1 MPHVITLPCTSET
14 TFTVH
19 SAGLLGGTA
28 LSQPQPLPY
37 NNLTLLGVLAALEPA
52 RDPFVVFEANLRT
65 AVLSALR
72 QAGLLR
78 SDGTPLPDLAV
89 HVGRRLWQL
98 LTADPRVAGLLAT
111 DRANAQARGQRL
123 DVVVQTG
130 PGDVPLARLPWELLH
145 DDHGFLLQQGAVTL
159 TRHVQFERATPRLK
173 VAGPI
178 RILLIE
184 ARPVRVPALPVGR
197 EHGVLAS
204 VLARLQDP
212 GLVTLERLQ
221 PPTYDALVNRLS
233 DADDVHVIHFDGHGG
248 FDGRASFLVFEN
260 QYCERQDVDAARFAA
275 ALAGKKVKLLYASAC
290 QTAAAGADSI
300 FTGLGPG
307 LLVAG
312 VPAIVS
318 MQFSVMT
325 NAAETFLGRFY
336 RSVALG
342 KPLPDSLADAR
353 QLLYGP
359 QFGHAWATPVL
370 YLRSRDTEGKLL
382 EVRQKR

>member
-1 MPHVITLPCTSET
+1 MPHVITLTLSSET
-14 TFTVH
+14 SFTVH

-37 NNLTLLGVLAALEPA
+37 DNLTLLGVLAALEPT
-52 RDPFVVFEANLRT
+52 RDPFAMFEPNLRP

-72 QAGLLR
+72 LAGLLQP
-78 SDGTPLPDLAV
+78 DGTPLRDLAV
-89 HVGRRLWQL
+89 RVGRQLWQL
-98 LTADPRVAGLLAT
+98 LMNDPNVAGLLTT

-123 DVVVQTG
+123 DIVLQTG
-130 PGDVPLARLPWELLH
+130 PRDVPLARLAWELLH
-145 DDHGFLLQQGAVTL
+145 DEHGFLLQQGAVTL

-173 VAGPI
+173 VNGPV

-184 ARPVRVPALPVGR
+184 ARPVRVPPLPGGR
-197 EHGVLAS
+197 EYGILEDVVNKLHD
-204 VLARLQDP
+204 QTP
-212 GLVTLERLQ
+212 ITLERLQ
-221 PPTYDALVNRLS
+221 PPTYDALINRLS

-248 FDGRASFLVFEN
+248 FDGRGSFLVFEN
-260 QYCERQDVDAARFAA
+260 EYCERADVDAARIAA

-290 QTAAAGADSI
+290 QTAATGSASI

-312 VPAIVS
+312 VPAIVA
-318 MQFSVMT
+318 MQFSVLA
-325 NAAETFLGRFY
+325 NAAEKLLERFY

-342 KPLPDSLADAR
+342 KPLPDCLADAR
-353 QLLYGP
+353 QLLYAP

-370 YLRSRDTEGKLL
+370 YLRNRDADGKLL
-382 EVRQKR
+382 EVRRNA